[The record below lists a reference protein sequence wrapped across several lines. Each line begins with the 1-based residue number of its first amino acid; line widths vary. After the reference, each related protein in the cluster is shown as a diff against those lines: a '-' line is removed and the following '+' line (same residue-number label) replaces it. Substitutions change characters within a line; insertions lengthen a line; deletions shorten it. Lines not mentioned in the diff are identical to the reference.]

1 MAYHEYVGDLAGRV
15 LVGVTGTGNRVGSVN
30 ALRWRGRHT
39 GGEGE
44 GGSSATGDEGALSM
58 SFKDSFLGALKRRR
72 SIISHSW
79 VSREWK
85 SARKD
90 SE

>member
-1 MAYHEYVGDLAGRV
+1 MTYQEYVGDLAGRV
-15 LVGVTGTGNRVGSVN
+15 LVGVTGTDGRVGTVN
-30 ALRWRGRHT
+30 ALRWRGRHA

-44 GGSSATGDEGALSM
+44 GGNSATGDEGALSM
-58 SFKDSFLGALKRRR
+58 SFKHSFLGALKRRR
-72 SIISHSW
+72 SMTSHSS